1 MTMQWMTMFRKE
13 LIENWTNK
21 KWIWVPIVMV
31 LLTVMDPL
39 SYYYL
44 PEIIELTGGIPEG
57 TVLEIPTLAPNEVV
71 MMSIEQLN
79 MFGVLVIA
87 LITMGTIAGERSSG
101 ITEILLVKPI
111 RYDHYV
117 IAKWCSFLLLIWLA
131 LFVGMIANWYYTNLL
146 FGELNFV
153 TMLQIVF
160 FYGLWFTFVL
170 TLSMFYNTLCK
181 SPGMVLA
188 CTIVTI
194 VVMSFINMVIGHQLT
209 MFPNQLSNHI
219 GEFVTTEQIT
229 NELTGTSIIIFVLIF
244 ILLFAATFIFK
255 RRELI

>member
-111 RYDHYV
+111 
-117 IAKWCSFLLLIWLA
+117 
-131 LFVGMIANWYYTNLL
+131 
-146 FGELNFV
+146 
-153 TMLQIVF
+153 
-160 FYGLWFTFVL
+160 
-170 TLSMFYNTLCK
+170 
-181 SPGMVLA
+181 
-188 CTIVTI
+188 
-194 VVMSFINMVIGHQLT
+194 
-209 MFPNQLSNHI
+209 
-219 GEFVTTEQIT
+219 
-229 NELTGTSIIIFVLIF
+229 
-244 ILLFAATFIFK
+244 
-255 RRELI
+255 